1 MLVKI
6 PDLINPTQLEAACS
20 VLRQSKFVDGK
31 LSAGKH
37 ARTGKNNRELAAAQ
51 YSYDALNNVV
61 MTQLVQHPT
70 YLQTAMPA
78 KICAPIYARYTAG
91 MEYGGHI
98 DDPIMGP
105 LDSRYRSDIS
115 ISIFLTGPDE
125 YQGGELCIES
135 SEGSTEFKLP
145 AGHAILEHV
154 TDLLNNVKNIKQA
167 SRDFSN
173 HTRGSL
179 TIATTHTQAQF
190 ILPPVELLLGRGGG
204 CRVGHRRGRHA
215 DRRHDPQPSD
225 ETFPHH
231 ARFLS

>member
-51 YSYDALNNVV
+51 DSYDALNNVV

-145 AGHAILEHV
+145 AGHAILYPSTSYHSVNKVISGERLVAISWVQSYVRRADQREILVRLDRARKSLAVEHDSPAFKNV
-154 TDLLNNVKNIKQA
+154 DLCYANLFRMWA
-167 SRDFSN
+167 
-173 HTRGSL
+173 
-179 TIATTHTQAQF
+179 
-190 ILPPVELLLGRGGG
+190 
-204 CRVGHRRGRHA
+204 
-215 DRRHDPQPSD
+215 
-225 ETFPHH
+225 ET
-231 ARFLS
+231 